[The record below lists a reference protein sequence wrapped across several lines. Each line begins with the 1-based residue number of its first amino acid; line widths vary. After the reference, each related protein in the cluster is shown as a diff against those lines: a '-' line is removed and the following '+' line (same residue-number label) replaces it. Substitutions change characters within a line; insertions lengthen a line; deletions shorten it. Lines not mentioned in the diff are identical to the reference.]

1 MKIDKLPIDSNT
13 MCVQVVSSNTD
24 HIIYCLDENADVI
37 QVTSISEATTDEVIS
52 MIPHMVILALDPHK
66 VFDMIC
72 GYKLRAGHIFE
83 PDFYPY
89 NHMAWRY
96 FLDKEK
102 LFIVREFAKQKNVLN
117 YESSEE
123 YEQKKNRITDY
134 IFDRSTSIEQKDES
148 VHQRMIEARKY
159 ELDALQNWVITN

>member
-37 QVTSISEATTDEVIS
+37 QVTSISEATTDEVIA
-52 MIPHMVILALDPHK
+52 MIPHMVILALNPHK
-66 VFDMIC
+66 VFNMIC
-72 GYKLRAGHIFE
+72 GFKLRAGHIFE

-89 NHMAWRY
+89 DHLAWRY
-96 FLDKEK
+96 FLDKQK
-102 LFIVREFAKQKNVLN
+102 LFIVREFAKLKNVAN

-123 YEQKKNRITDY
+123 YQQKKHRITDY
-134 IFDRSTSIEQKDES
+134 IFSQPTEIEQTDET
-148 VHQRMIEARKY
+148 VHQRMVEARRF
-159 ELDALQNWVITN
+159 ELGALQNWIISC

>member
-1 MKIDKLPIDSNT
+1 MKLDKLPIDNNT
-13 MCVQVVSSNTD
+13 MCVMIVSSNTN
-24 HIIYCLDENADVI
+24 HMIYCFDENADVI

-52 MIPHMVILALDPHK
+52 MIPHMVVLALDPHK

-89 NHMAWRY
+89 DHMAWRY

-102 LFIVREFAKQKNVLN
+102 LFIVREFAKQKNVAN

-123 YEQKKNRITDY
+123 YHLKKHRIIDY
-134 IFDRSTSIEQKDES
+134 IFDRSTPIEQKDES

-159 ELDALQNWVITN
+159 ELNALQNCVITH

>member
-1 MKIDKLPIDSNT
+1 MKLDRLPIDSNT
-13 MCVQVVSSNTD
+13 MCVMVVSSNTN
-24 HIIYCLDENADVI
+24 HMIYCLDENADVI
-37 QVTSISEATTDEVIS
+37 QVTSISEATADEVIA
-52 MIPHMVILALDPHK
+52 MIPHMVILALNPHD
-66 VFDMIC
+66 VFNMIC

-89 NHMAWRY
+89 DHLAWRY

-102 LFIVREFAKQKNVLN
+102 LFIVREFAKLKNVLN

-134 IFDRSTSIEQKDES
+134 IFDRTTSIEQTDET
-148 VHQRMIEARKY
+148 VHRRMIEARRF
-159 ELDALQNWVITN
+159 ELCALQNLVVSH

>member
-1 MKIDKLPIDSNT
+1 MKLDKLPVNNET

-24 HIIYCLDENADVI
+24 HMIYCLDENADVI
-37 QVTSISEATTDEVIS
+37 QVTSISEATADEVIS
-52 MIPHMVILALDPHK
+52 MIPHMVILTLEPHA
-66 VFDMIC
+66 VFNMIC

-89 NHMAWRY
+89 DHLAWRY

-102 LFIVREFAKQKNVLN
+102 LFIVREFAKLKNVLN

-159 ELDALQNWVITN
+159 ELNALQNCVITH

>member
-1 MKIDKLPIDSNT
+1 MKLDKLPVNNET
-13 MCVQVVSSNTD
+13 MCVQIVSSNTD

-37 QVTSISEATTDEVIS
+37 QVTSISEATTDEVIA
-52 MIPHMVILALDPHK
+52 MIPHMVILVLKPHR
-66 VFDMIC
+66 VFDMMC

-89 NHMAWRY
+89 DHLAWRY

-102 LFIVREFAKQKNVLN
+102 LFIVREFAKQKNVVN

-123 YEQKKNRITDY
+123 YHQNKHRITDY
-134 IFDRSTSIEQKDES
+134 IFARPTPIELKDETM
-148 VHQRMIEARKY
+148 HQRMVEARRY
-159 ELDALQNWVITN
+159 ELDALQKCVISC

>member
-1 MKIDKLPIDSNT
+1 MKLDKLPIDNNT
-13 MCVQVVSSNTD
+13 MCVMIVSSNTN
-24 HIIYCLDENADVI
+24 HMIYCLDENADVI
-37 QVTSISEATTDEVIS
+37 QVTSISEVTTDEVIS

-134 IFDRSTSIEQKDES
+134 IFDRPTPIEQKDES

-159 ELDALQNWVITN
+159 ELDALQKCVVSH

>member
-1 MKIDKLPIDSNT
+1 MKLDKLPIDDGT
-13 MCVQVVSSNTD
+13 VCVQIVSDKTK
-24 HIIYCLDENADVI
+24 HIVYCLDEKADVI
-37 QVTSISEATTDEVIS
+37 QVTSISEASLDEVVS
-52 MIPHMVILALDPHK
+52 MIPHMVILALNPRD
-66 VFDMIC
+66 VFNMMC

-89 NHMAWRY
+89 DHTAWRY

-102 LFIVREFAKQKNVLN
+102 LCIVREFAKLKNVLN

-123 YEQKKNRITDY
+123 YKQKKNRITDY
-134 IFDRSTSIEQKDES
+134 IFAKSTKIEKTDES

-159 ELDALQNWVITN
+159 ELGALQNWIVSC

>member
-1 MKIDKLPIDSNT
+1 MKLDKLPVNNET
-13 MCVQVVSSNTD
+13 MCVQIVSSNTD

-37 QVTSISEATTDEVIS
+37 QVTSISEATADEVIA
-52 MIPHMVILALDPHK
+52 MIPHMVILALNPHD
-66 VFDMIC
+66 VFNMMC

-89 NHMAWRY
+89 DHLAWRY

-102 LFIVREFAKQKNVLN
+102 LFIVREFAKQKNVVN

-123 YEQKKNRITDY
+123 YHQNKHRITDY
-134 IFDRSTSIEQKDES
+134 IFARPTPIELKDETM
-148 VHQRMIEARKY
+148 HQRMVEARRY
-159 ELDALQNWVITN
+159 ELDALQKCVISC